1 MQVKSVEYMSPYIK
15 YLPATYGMF
24 FDFTGPTAFGHLENL
39 SYVS

>member
-15 YLPATYGMF
+15 YLPAASH
-24 FDFTGPTAFGHLENL
+24 FTGPTAFGHLENL